1 MYNPDQYFDA
11 SEYIQT
17 STGNFVSRKAVIFR
31 PEQVELPGGRC
42 IIKPGVI
49 IRGDFAA
56 VQIQR
61 YCVIG
66 ENTVL
71 RPSYTISKNF
81 RFIPLTIG
89 KYSTIGRNCVIESAV
104 IGAGCEIGD
113 NCILSMRCILK
124 DHVRVESGSVV
135 PPDMVVPPFSVL
147 AGCPARIVGEVQES
161 ATTLAQVEAVAR
173 FKAHRPLEK

>member
-17 STGNFVSRKAVIFR
+17 STGNIVSRKAVIFR

-49 IRGDFAA
+49 IRGDFAP

-66 ENTVL
+66 ENTIL
-71 RPSYTISKNF
+71 RPSYTISKTF
-81 RFIPLTIG
+81 KFIPLTIG
-89 KYSTIGRNCVIESAV
+89 KYSYIGENCIIESAV
-104 IGAGCEIGD
+104 IGAGCDIGD
-113 NCILSMRCILK
+113 DCILSMRCILK
-124 DHVRVESGSVV
+124 DHVKVESGSVV
-135 PPDMVVPPFSVL
+135 PPDMVVPPFSIL
-147 AGCPARIVGEVQES
+147 SGCPARIIGEVQES
-161 ATTLAQVEAVAR
+161 ATTLAQVEAIAR
-173 FKAHRPLEK
+173 FKSNKAIGK